1 MDIEKAIEELLM
13 QLLLVDWWEKQDGDL
28 GIL

>member
-13 QLLLVDWWEKQDGDL
+13 LLLLVDWWEKQDL
-28 GIL
+28 ITHV